1 MCKDGKGVESFDS
14 KKSNGSED
22 ADDEDEDAVDM
33 WVVWMIVGISIVV
46 TIVTVIIVHLVTK
59 GRSKSRKVAAGEQ
72 SQPHTANNSA
82 LPMESEMAEMDDD
95 LKRAARKETER
106 QPMQDTN
113 VDL

>member
-22 ADDEDEDAVDM
+22 ADDEDAVDM